1 MKISVYNK
9 RRKLAQAFHILKVW
23 QNGRFV
29 VPEDRWLELM
39 KLVVPGKSDTC
50 VDLLLKVL
58 DTNGDLTIGTR
69 NIMYYYQC
77 LKTYADLNR

>member
-77 LKTYADLNR
+77 